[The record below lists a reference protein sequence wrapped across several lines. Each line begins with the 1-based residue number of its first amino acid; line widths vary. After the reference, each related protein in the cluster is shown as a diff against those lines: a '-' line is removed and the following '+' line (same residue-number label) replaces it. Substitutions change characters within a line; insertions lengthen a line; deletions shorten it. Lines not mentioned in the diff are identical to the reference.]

1 MAVDHHHPRPRRDAL
16 DPELLAMVRIIVVV
30 GVLAVLLGVLN
41 HFV

>member
-1 MAVDHHHPRPRRDAL
+1 MTVDRHPARLHREAL
-16 DPELLAMVRIIVVV
+16 DPELPAIVRIIVVV